1 MPRKS
6 TKRTTETDTHANQV
20 TPAKPKVTPTQP
32 ADSKPVKQPRKRSRT
47 VPRPATSSDLFP
59 GESIHRMASSRLIWE
74 GANILTQRKDLQ
86 WADSEDGLC
95 YESLI
100 AKGKGFLSFWL
111 TQDLFSK
118 YPSVLESEAALALIE
133 QFDIRAACMHLI
145 YSAHATQ
152 LDRPWEQQFVLND
165 RQLERYLGLD
175 KNKNLNRQE
184 KLQLMLELAKQ
195 PCHLLVYVSYPDQGR
210 IQSFTVSRTWLWEI
224 AEPMLHFQ
232 ECLQD
237 ESGDHVG
244 EQMLVGFTLSIRCG
258 NWAKY
263 FLNEEMRRN
272 REGYYEYGILS
283 QQILQDLMSTWHH
296 YEGAARLMTW
306 LLFKTKINRHSPMT
320 VEALMK
326 VAFGEKTLQLAKSNY
341 RDRAKVVRS
350 WLTSLKVLIEKGW
363 KITRDVETYPIQY
376 WIDTSE
382 SGLLAQIPDD
392 PEQAAAFW
400 AKDATQEAG
409 ARLTDKTKRMR
420 GQFDQLLAS
429 KVWIQPPEVVAEKLD
444 EIDEARRLYSKVEP
458 KRRALNVASSDA
470 PQSSIEKPPLLAIES
485 GMQLKQL
492 RLAKGM
498 TQVELADA
506 MERTESWVKMIEAGK
521 RKIQPKYQEK
531 LIRLLS

>member
-1 MPRKS
+1 MPRKKLKLDTDDRLIEIAPTTSVQPDSSVS
-6 TKRTTETDTHANQV
+6 TE
-20 TPAKPKVTPTQP
+20 PK
-32 ADSKPVKQPRKRSRT
+32 KQRSRSRT
-47 VPRPATSSDLFP
+47 VQRPDTNTDLFP
-59 GESIHRMASSRLIWE
+59 SEPIHRLASSRLIWE
-74 GANILTQRKDLQ
+74 GANILTQRQDLQ
-86 WADSEDGLC
+86 WEDSEDGLY

-100 AKGKGFLSFWL
+100 AKGKGYLSFWL

-145 YSAHATQ
+145 HSAHATQ
-152 LDRPWEQQFVLND
+152 LARPWEQQFVLND

-210 IQSFTVSRTWLWEI
+210 VPSFTVSRTWLWEI

-237 ESGDHVG
+237 DSGSLVG
-244 EQMLVGFTLSIRCG
+244 EQTLVGFTLSIRCG

-320 VEALMK
+320 VEGLMK
-326 VAFGEKTLQLAKSNY
+326 VAFGEKNLQLAKSNY
-341 RDRAKVVRS
+341 RDRAKVVRL

-363 KITRDVETYPIQY
+363 KITRDEAYPIQY
-376 WIDTSE
+376 WVNTEESE
-382 SGLLAQIPDD
+382 LLSQIPDD
-392 PEQAAAFW
+392 PEEAAAFW
-400 AKDATQEAG
+400 AKDALSET
-409 ARLTDKTKRMR
+409 RLTDRTKRMR
-420 GQFDQLLAS
+420 GQFDLLLAS
-429 KVWIQPPEVVAEKLD
+429 KVWIQPPQIIADKLD
-444 EIDEARRLYSKVEP
+444 EIDEARRLNSRLEP
-458 KRRALNVASSDA
+458 KRLSSSATASDSSTASSDK
-470 PQSSIEKPPLLAIES
+470 SLLRQIES
-485 GMQLKQL
+485 GAQFKQL

-498 TQVELADA
+498 TQLQVAQV
-506 MERTESWVKMIEAGK
+506 MERTESWVKMIEGGK
-521 RKIQPKYQEK
+521 RKIQPQYQER
-531 LIRLLS
+531 LIQLFT